1 MFIETREHR
10 RFEEFCDAC
19 RRFQYIGL
27 CHGPPGV
34 GKTLS
39 ARRYAHWDEIQA
51 ASPVYGEPDASELV
65 RKVLKSG
72 SIFYTVGVANA
83 PKQVA
88 GDIQRLRDHMRSF
101 PLKVLDSKMQ
111 WLAKGAEERD
121 MREDPWQFQYD
132 LFGRNSENLRDP
144 KPSVLEVR
152 LQHAEAS
159 AAVKDPTRL
168 ILIDEADRLKMTC
181 LEQIRSVFDEGG
193 VGLVLIGMPGI
204 EKRLARYPQLY
215 SRVGFVHEFPP
226 LPQADVRQLLQE
238 QWRPKDAMLPDR
250 ALADDEGIAAIIRIT
265 GGNFRLLHRLLTQIA
280 RVLKINRLE
289 LATAEVVEAARENLV
304 IGTE

>member
-27 CHGPPGV
+27 CYGPPGV

-51 ASPVYGEPDASELV
+51 ANPFYGEPDAPELV
-65 RKVLKSG
+65 RKVVKDG
-72 SIFYTVGVANA
+72 SIFYTVSVVNA
-83 PKQVA
+83 PKQIA

-111 WLAKGAEERD
+111 RLAKIAEERD
-121 MREDPWQFQYD
+121 MKEDPWQFQYE
-132 LFGRNSENLRDP
+132 LFDRKSENRP
-144 KPSVLEVR
+144 GPIPSVLEVR
-152 LQHAEAS
+152 LQHVEAI
-159 AAVKDPTRL
+159 AAVKDPTGL

-181 LEQIRSVFDEGG
+181 LEQIRAVFDEGG

-215 SRVGFVHEFPP
+215 SRVGFVHEFRP

-238 QWRPKDAMLPDR
+238 RWRPKDAMLPDG
-250 ALADDEGIAAIIRIT
+250 ALADEEGIAAIIRVT

-280 RVLKINRLE
+280 RVLKINQLE